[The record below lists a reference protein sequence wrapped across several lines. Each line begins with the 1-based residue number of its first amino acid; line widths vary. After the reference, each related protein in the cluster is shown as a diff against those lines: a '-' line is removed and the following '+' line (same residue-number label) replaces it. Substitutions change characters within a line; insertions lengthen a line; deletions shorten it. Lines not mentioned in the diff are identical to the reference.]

1 MPVPMA
7 VMMDWISTF
16 LSAWSSRAFSTF
28 RILPRM
34 GRMAWKVR
42 LRASLA
48 EPPAEFPST
57 MNSSAWR
64 GSREEQSASLP
75 GSEEDS
81 SSDLRLVSSRALRAA
96 MRARAAWMHL
106 TTIALAWGPCSSNHS
121 SRARLVVCWTNPL
134 MSVLPSLVLV
144 WPSNWGSRSFT
155 ETIAVRPS
163 RTSSPLRLGSFSLSR
178 ALLRGRSG

>member
-1 MPVPMA
+1 MA

-75 GSEEDS
+75 G
-81 SSDLRLVSSRALRAA
+81 RALD
-96 MRARAAWMHL
+96 
-106 TTIALAWGPCSSNHS
+106 
-121 SRARLVVCWTNPL
+121 
-134 MSVLPSLVLV
+134 
-144 WPSNWGSRSFT
+144 SRS
-155 ETIAVRPS
+155 P
-163 RTSSPLRLGSFSLSR
+163 
-178 ALLRGRSG
+178 